1 MNDLQQDILAR
12 LALYTSDGSIDG
24 LLLECIHRLM
34 SARLAEQREIGFG
47 GWHTPKC
54 SNEDLMARLKKN
66 LGEGDMLDVINL
78 AAMIHL
84 RKIMFPNAE
93 WL

>member
-1 MNDLQQDILAR
+1 MSNLQQNILIRLAR
-12 LALYTSDGSIDG
+12 NTSDREADD
-24 LLLECIHRLM
+24 LLLECIHHLM
-34 SARLAEQREIGFG
+34 SSRLTEQRESGFG
-47 GWHTPKC
+47 GWHTEKC
-54 SNEDLMARLKKN
+54 SNEDLEARLKKN

-84 RKIMFPNAE
+84 RKIMFPDAE